1 MVEIPEHTKSLVK
14 NCMIQRL
21 TTAESLNYLKKNDV
35 KISERTFRRYKSEIL
50 EIQNALEVYSWGHI
64 QEEQIQKM
72 ETKQTILKESWKLYQ
87 NSTKTSEKLAILKA
101 IEKTSDELPEVV
113 WKVNH
118 YGYEI
123 KSKKDYRKRHNLL
136 NQEDEIVLAKNG
148 QDSRLE

>member
-1 MVEIPEHTKSLVK
+1 MVEIPEHTQTLIK

-21 TTAESLNYLKKNDV
+21 TTDESLDYLEKNNV

-101 IEKTSDELPEVV
+101 IEKTSDELPGVV
-113 WKVNH
+113 WDVNR
-118 YGYEI
+118 YGYDI
-123 KSKKDYRKRHNLL
+123 KSLKERRKRYNKL
-136 NQEDEIVLAKNG
+136 NQEDEIALAKNG
-148 QDSRLE
+148 QDSRSE

>member
-21 TTAESLNYLKKNDV
+21 TTAESLDYLKQNDV

-72 ETKQTILKESWKLYQ
+72 ETKRTILKESWKLYQ
-87 NSTKTSEKLAILKA
+87 NTTKPSEKLAILKS
-101 IEKTSDELPEVV
+101 IEKTSDELPGVV
-113 WKVNH
+113 WDVNR
-118 YGYEI
+118 YGYDI
-123 KSKKDYRKRHNLL
+123 KYKKNYRKRHNLL

-148 QDSRLE
+148 QDSHLE

>member
-1 MVEIPEHTKSLVK
+1 MTEIPEHTKSLVK
-14 NCMIQRL
+14 NCIIQRL
-21 TTAESLNYLKKNDV
+21 TTDESLDYLEKNNV
-35 KISERTFRRYKSEIL
+35 KISERTFRRYKSEVL

-113 WKVNH
+113 WKVNR
-118 YGYEI
+118 YGYDI
-123 KSKKDYRKRHNLL
+123 KYEKERKKRYNLL
-136 NQEDEIVLAKNG
+136 TQEEEIALAKNG
-148 QDSRLE
+148 QDSRLD

>member
-1 MVEIPEHTKSLVK
+1 MVEIPEHTQTLIK

-21 TTAESLNYLKKNDV
+21 TTAESLDYLKKNDV

-72 ETKQTILKESWKLYQ
+72 ETKRTILKESWKLYQ
-87 NSTKTSEKLAILKA
+87 NTTKPSEKLAILKS
-101 IEKTSDELPEVV
+101 IEKTSDELPGVV
-113 WKVNH
+113 WDVNR
-118 YGYEI
+118 YGCDI
-123 KSKKDYRKRHNLL
+123 KYKKDYRKRHNLL
-136 NQEDEIVLAKNG
+136 NQEDEIALAKNG

>member
-1 MVEIPEHTKSLVK
+1 MVEIPEHTQTLIK

-87 NSTKTSEKLAILKA
+87 SATKPSEKLAILKS
-101 IEKTSDELPEVV
+101 IEKTSDELPGVV
-113 WKVNH
+113 WDVNR
-118 YGYEI
+118 YGYDI
-123 KSKKDYRKRHNLL
+123 KYKKDYRKRHNLL
-136 NQEDEIVLAKNG
+136 NQEDEIALAKNG

>member
-1 MVEIPEHTKSLVK
+1 MAEIPEHTKSLVK

-21 TTAESLNYLKKNDV
+21 TTDESLDYLEKNNV

-101 IEKTSDELPEVV
+101 IEKTSDELPGVV
-113 WKVNH
+113 WDVNR
-118 YGYEI
+118 YGYDI
-123 KSKKDYRKRHNLL
+123 KHRKDFRKRHDQL
-136 NQEDEIVLAKNG
+136 NQEEEIALAKNG

>member
-1 MVEIPEHTKSLVK
+1 MVEIPEHTQTLIK

-21 TTAESLNYLKKNDV
+21 TTAESLDYLKKNDV

-50 EIQNALEVYSWGHI
+50 EFQNALEVYSWGHI

-87 NSTKTSEKLAILKA
+87 SATKPSEKLAILKA

-123 KSKKDYRKRHNLL
+123 KHRKDYRKRHNLL
-136 NQEDEIVLAKNG
+136 NQEDEIALAKNG

>member
-1 MVEIPEHTKSLVK
+1 MAEIPEHTKSLVK

-21 TTAESLNYLKKNDV
+21 TTVESLDYLEKNNV
-35 KISERTFRRYKSEIL
+35 KISERTFRRYKSEVL

-101 IEKTSDELPEVV
+101 IEKTSDELPGVV
-113 WKVNH
+113 WDVNR
-118 YGYEI
+118 YGYDI
-123 KSKKDYRKRHNLL
+123 KYKKEHKKRYNLL
-136 NQEDEIVLAKNG
+136 TQEEEIALAKNG

>member
-21 TTAESLNYLKKNDV
+21 TTAESLDYLEKNNV

-72 ETKQTILKESWKLYQ
+72 ETKRTILKESWKLYQ
-87 NSTKTSEKLAILKA
+87 NSTKPSEKLAILKS
-101 IEKTSDELPEVV
+101 IEKTSDELPEVI

-136 NQEDEIVLAKNG
+136 NQEDEIALAKNG

>member
-1 MVEIPEHTKSLVK
+1 MVEIPEHTQTLIK

-72 ETKQTILKESWKLYQ
+72 ETKRTILKESWKLYQ
-87 NSTKTSEKLAILKA
+87 SATKPSEKLAILKS
-101 IEKTSDELPEVV
+101 IEKTSDELPEVI

-123 KSKKDYRKRHNLL
+123 KYKKNYRKRHNLL
-136 NQEDEIVLAKNG
+136 NQEDEIALEKNG

>member
-1 MVEIPEHTKSLVK
+1 MAKIPEHTKSLVK
-14 NCMIQRL
+14 NCIIQRL
-21 TTAESLNYLKKNDV
+21 TTDESLDYLEKNNV
-35 KISERTFRRYKSEIL
+35 KISERTFRRYKSEVL
-50 EIQNALEVYSWGHI
+50 EIQSALEVYSWEHI

-148 QDSRLE
+148 QDSHLE

>member
-1 MVEIPEHTKSLVK
+1 
-14 NCMIQRL
+14 MIQRL
-21 TTAESLNYLKKNDV
+21 TTAESLDYLKKNDV

-50 EIQNALEVYSWGHI
+50 EFQNALEVYSWGHI

-87 NSTKTSEKLAILKA
+87 SATKPSEKLAILKA

-123 KSKKDYRKRHNLL
+123 KHRKDYRKRHNLL
-136 NQEDEIVLAKNG
+136 NQEDEIALAKNG
-148 QDSRLE
+148 QD

>member
-1 MVEIPEHTKSLVK
+1 MAEIPEHTKSLVK
-14 NCMIQRL
+14 NCIIQRL
-21 TTAESLNYLKKNDV
+21 TTDESLDYLEKNNV

-101 IEKTSDELPEVV
+101 IEKTSDELPITVY
-113 WKVNH
+113 KIDS
-118 YGYEI
+118 G
-123 KSKKDYRKRHNLL
+123 DRHVARIL
-136 NQEDEIVLAKNG
+136 EERNG

>member
-1 MVEIPEHTKSLVK
+1 
-14 NCMIQRL
+14 MIQRL
-21 TTAESLNYLKKNDV
+21 STAESLDYLKKNGV

-87 NSTKTSEKLAILKA
+87 SATKTSEKLAILKA

-136 NQEDEIVLAKNG
+136 NQEDEIALSKNG

>member
-1 MVEIPEHTKSLVK
+1 MAEIPEHTKSLVK
-14 NCMIQRL
+14 NCIIQRL
-21 TTAESLNYLKKNDV
+21 TTDESLDYLKKNDLD
-35 KISERTFRRYKSEIL
+35 ISERTFRRYKSEIL
-50 EIQNALEVYSWGHI
+50 EIKNALEVYSWGHI

-113 WKVNH
+113 WKVNR
-118 YGYEI
+118 YGYDI
-123 KSKKDYRKRHNLL
+123 KYEKERKKRYNLL
-136 NQEDEIVLAKNG
+136 TQEEEIALAKNG

>member
-1 MVEIPEHTKSLVK
+1 MVEIPEHTQTLIK

-21 TTAESLNYLKKNDV
+21 STAESLDYLKKNGV

-50 EIQNALEVYSWGHI
+50 EFQNALEVYSWGHI

-87 NSTKTSEKLAILKA
+87 SATKPSEKLAILKA

-123 KSKKDYRKRHNLL
+123 KHRKDYRKRHNLL
-136 NQEDEIVLAKNG
+136 NQEDEIALEKNG

>member
-1 MVEIPEHTKSLVK
+1 MAEISEHTKSLVK

-21 TTAESLNYLKKNDV
+21 TTDESLDYLEKNNV

-50 EIQNALEVYSWGHI
+50 EIQNTLEVYSWGHI

-101 IEKTSDELPEVV
+101 IEKTSDELPGVV
-113 WKVNH
+113 WDVNR
-118 YGYEI
+118 YGYDI
-123 KSKKDYRKRHNLL
+123 KSTKERRKRYNKL
-136 NQEDEIVLAKNG
+136 NQEDEIALAKNG

>member
-1 MVEIPEHTKSLVK
+1 MVELTEHTQTLIK

-21 TTAESLNYLKKNDV
+21 TTAESLDYLEKNNV

-72 ETKQTILKESWKLYQ
+72 ETKRTILKESWKLYQ
-87 NSTKTSEKLAILKA
+87 NTTKPSEKLAILKS
-101 IEKTSDELPEVV
+101 IEKTSDELPGVV
-113 WKVNH
+113 WDVNR
-118 YGYEI
+118 YGCDI
-123 KSKKDYRKRHNLL
+123 KYKKDYRKRHNLL
-136 NQEDEIVLAKNG
+136 NQEDEIALAKNG

>member
-1 MVEIPEHTKSLVK
+1 MVELTEHTQTLIK

-21 TTAESLNYLKKNDV
+21 TTAESLDYLKKNDV

-50 EIQNALEVYSWGHI
+50 EFQNALEVYSWGHI

-87 NSTKTSEKLAILKA
+87 SATKPSEKLAILKA

-136 NQEDEIVLAKNG
+136 NQEDEIALSKNG

>member
-1 MVEIPEHTKSLVK
+1 MVEIPEHTKSLLK

-21 TTAESLNYLKKNDV
+21 TTDESLDYLEKNNV

-72 ETKQTILKESWKLYQ
+72 ETKRTILKESWKLYQ
-87 NSTKTSEKLAILKA
+87 NTTKPSEKLAILKS
-101 IEKTSDELPEVV
+101 IEKTSDELPGVV
-113 WKVNH
+113 WDVNH

-123 KSKKDYRKRHNLL
+123 KYKKNYRKRHNLL
-136 NQEDEIVLAKNG
+136 NQEDEIALEKNG
-148 QDSRLE
+148 QDSRLD

>member
-1 MVEIPEHTKSLVK
+1 MAEIPEHTKSLVK

-21 TTAESLNYLKKNDV
+21 TTDESLDYLEKNNV

-101 IEKTSDELPEVV
+101 IEKTSDELPGVV
-113 WKVNH
+113 WDVNR
-118 YGYEI
+118 YGYDI
-123 KSKKDYRKRHNLL
+123 KYKKEHRKLHNLL
-136 NQEDEIVLAKNG
+136 TQEEEIALAKNG
-148 QDSRLE
+148 QDSRLD

>member
-1 MVEIPEHTKSLVK
+1 MVEIPEHTQTLIK

-21 TTAESLNYLKKNDV
+21 TTAESLDYLKKNDV

-87 NSTKTSEKLAILKA
+87 NTTKPSEKLAILKS
-101 IEKTSDELPEVV
+101 IEKTSDELPEVI

-136 NQEDEIVLAKNG
+136 NQEDEIALAKNG
-148 QDSRLE
+148 QDSCLE

>member
-1 MVEIPEHTKSLVK
+1 MVELTEHTQTLIK

-21 TTAESLNYLKKNDV
+21 TTDESLNYLEKNNV
-35 KISERTFRRYKSEIL
+35 KISERTFRRYKSEVL

-87 NSTKTSEKLAILKA
+87 SATKPSEKIAILKA

-113 WKVNH
+113 WKVNR
-118 YGYEI
+118 YGYDI
-123 KSKKDYRKRHNLL
+123 KYEKERKKRYNLL
-136 NQEDEIVLAKNG
+136 TQEEEIALAKNG

>member
-1 MVEIPEHTKSLVK
+1 MVEIPEHTKSLLK

-21 TTAESLNYLKKNDV
+21 TTDESLDYLEKNNV

-72 ETKQTILKESWKLYQ
+72 ETKRTILKESWKLYQ
-87 NSTKTSEKLAILKA
+87 NTTKPSEKLAILKS
-101 IEKTSDELPEVV
+101 IEKTSDELPGVV
-113 WKVNH
+113 WDVNR
-118 YGYEI
+118 YGYDI
-123 KSKKDYRKRHNLL
+123 KYKKNYRKRHNLL
-136 NQEDEIVLAKNG
+136 NQEDEIALAKNG

>member
-21 TTAESLNYLKKNDV
+21 TTDESLDYLEKNNV
-35 KISERTFRRYKSEIL
+35 KISERTLRRYKSEVL

-72 ETKQTILKESWKLYQ
+72 ETKRTILKESWKLYQ
-87 NSTKTSEKLAILKA
+87 NTTKPSEKLAILKS
-101 IEKTSDELPEVV
+101 IEKTSDELPGVV
-113 WKVNH
+113 WNVNR
-118 YGYEI
+118 YGYDI
-123 KSKKDYRKRHNLL
+123 KYKKDYRKRHNLL
-136 NQEDEIVLAKNG
+136 NQEDEIALAKNG